1 MERDLFKKVGAYEE
15 NPKWEQ
21 GIARMT
27 PIYRKTADIRSQFA
41 RDSTR
46 ILHSNAYRRL
56 KHKTQVFF
64 ATHNDHI
71 CTRIEHVNHVA
82 SVSYT
87 IANFLGLNTELT
99 NAIAVGHDLGH
110 APFGHTGEEILN
122 EITVKELG
130 EVFWHERNSLRF
142 VDKCETLPNSE
153 GLEHNLDL
161 TYAVRDGIIC
171 HCGEVDENS
180 VYPREKMVDLYSIAK
195 KGQCLPFTW
204 EGCVVKIA
212 DKISYLGRDIEDAR
226 TLKILTADQTNDLI
240 QIGREFGITKVH
252 EITNTLLMHDFIIDL
267 CKTSSPEKGIA
278 FSPEYLDLINKLKKF
293 NYRYIYKHERLNNY
307 ARYARLVV
315 DSIYQTLLKG
325 YNGEDT
331 PANLECYREF
341 YPILMETF
349 GDWLGKY
356 SNVGREANRGNKYRN
371 EVLYQL
377 GSRNDYIQ
385 AIVDY
390 ISGMSDSFAIRI
402 FNEITMF

>member
-1 MERDLFKKVGAYEE
+1 MERDLFRKVGVYEE

-21 GIARMT
+21 GTARMT

-41 RDSTR
+41 RDYTR

-64 ATHNDHI
+64 ATRNDHI

-87 IANFLGLNTELT
+87 IASFLGLNTELT

-122 EITVKELG
+122 EITCKELG
-130 EVFWHERNSLRF
+130 TAFWHERNSLRF
-142 VDKCETLPNSE
+142 VDKCETLPDSE

-180 VYPREKMVDLYSIAK
+180 IFPREDRIDLYSIET

-226 TLKILTADQTNDLI
+226 TLKILTADQTDELI
-240 QIGREFGITKVH
+240 QIGREFGITKVY

-267 CKTSSPEKGIA
+267 CKTSSPDKGIA
-278 FSPEYLDLINKLKKF
+278 FSPEYLDLINKLKEF

-307 ARYARLVV
+307 TRYARLIV
-315 DSIYQTLLKG
+315 DSIYRTLFKS
-325 YNGEDT
+325 YNGENT
-331 PANLECYREF
+331 LVNLERYREI
-341 YPILMETF
+341 YPTLMATF
-349 GDWLGKY
+349 SEWLAKY
-356 SNVGREANRGNKYRN
+356 SDVGRKTTRGNKYRN
-371 EVLYQL
+371 EALYRL
-377 GSRNDYIQ
+377 GSRQDYIQ